1 MEFKQQFAALSGN
14 AIFLEEDLSTIEHYL
29 NRQQWLNPGEQVL
42 RIEKPGEGN
51 MNFVRRVVTNQ
62 RSFILKQARPWVEKY
77 PQIAAPL
84 DRIGVEMQFY
94 QVIQRDAFLRS
105 FTPQLLYS
113 DKANYTIALEDL
125 GESADYTFL
134 YKKGAT
140 ILEEDLERLLKFLNQ
155 LHHQP
160 FSNNEMEQYPSNQAL
175 KTLNHEHIF
184 YYPYLVENGFDL
196 NNIQPGLQE
205 VALRYKQDT
214 VLKEVIFDLGEMYL
228 GRGHTLLH
236 GDYYP
241 GSWLRAQGRVYVID
255 PEFSYFG
262 RAEFDLGVLLAHL
275 KMAQLPDAIQQ
286 KVKTSYR
293 QSPNFDEEL
302 LNAFI
307 GVEILRR
314 IIGLAQLPLDLTLK
328 EKQHL
333 LEEGRTLIL
342 G

>member
-1 MEFKQQFAALSGN
+1 MEFKQQFAALSSN
-14 AIFLEEDLSTIEHYL
+14 AIFLEEDVSTIEYYL

-42 RIEKPGEGN
+42 RLEKPGEGN
-51 MNFVRRVVTNQ
+51 MNFVRRVVSNQ

-94 QVIQRDAFLRS
+94 QVIQRDAFLKS

-113 DKANYTIALEDL
+113 DSTNYTIALEDL

-134 YKKGAT
+134 YEKGAV
-140 ILEEDLERLLKFLNQ
+140 LPEEDLERLVEFLNQ
-155 LHHQP
+155 LHQQP
-160 FSNNEMEQYPSNQAL
+160 FSEIEMEQYPSNQAL

-184 YYPYLVENGFDL
+184 HYPYLAENGFDL

-205 VALRYKQDT
+205 TALRYKHDT
-214 VLKEVIFDLGEMYL
+214 LLKEVIFDLGELYL
-228 GRGHTLLH
+228 GSSHTLLH

-241 GSWLRAQGRVYVID
+241 GSWLRAQWQVYVID

-275 KMAQLPDAIQQ
+275 KMAQLPDSMLQ
-286 KVKTSYR
+286 KVKASYR

-314 IIGLAQLPLDLTLK
+314 MIGLAQLPLDLTLK

-333 LEEGRTLIL
+333 LEEGRALIL